1 MKGYRTKMI
10 IIIIAVIINIF
21 LITSLIISIKK
32 EINNLRENTESS
44 KIVEYDKQSQES
56 ENELNNI
63 NNNLNNKLSIIE
75 IIKIILLLIGIS
87 LSVLGSYILILK

>member
-32 EINNLRENTESS
+32 EINNLR
-44 KIVEYDKQSQES
+44 
-56 ENELNNI
+56 
-63 NNNLNNKLSIIE
+63 
-75 IIKIILLLIGIS
+75 
-87 LSVLGSYILILK
+87 